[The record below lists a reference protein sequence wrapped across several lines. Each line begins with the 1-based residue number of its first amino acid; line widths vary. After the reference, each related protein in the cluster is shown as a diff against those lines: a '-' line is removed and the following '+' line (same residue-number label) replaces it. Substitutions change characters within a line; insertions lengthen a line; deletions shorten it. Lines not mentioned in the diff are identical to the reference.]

1 MSPLQ
6 PTTSMFCDARWEC
19 KIWLWFMNNLVFYV
33 NFLGFLLICGSISQI
48 HGGFRKPLVVMS
60 PKSLLRHKL
69 CKSNLSEF
77 DGVEGH
83 PGFGKQGTKFK
94 QLIKDRN
101 DHSDLEEGIRRLVLC
116 SGKVFLFYFWI
127 LMMNK
132 NNFLPFSYKCWT
144 TRRAPLWNTLYLCR
158 KNVAPFLVFVR
169 WFQLCM
175 ASSINSLAILQVYYE
190 LDEER
195 ERVDGKDIAICRL
208 EQLCPFPYDLV
219 QRGLRR
225 YPSMFSITGKWL
237 PIQ

>member
-1 MSPLQ
+1 MSPSQ
-6 PTTSMFCDARWEC
+6 PTTSMLWDARWEC

-48 HGGFRKPLVVMS
+48 RGGFRKPLVVMS

-127 LMMNK
+127 LMMN
-132 NNFLPFSYKCWT
+132 NFLPSSYKCWT
-144 TRRAPLWNTLYLCR
+144 TRQEHFCEIRCTFVEKMLP
-158 KNVAPFLVFVR
+158 PFLVFVR

-175 ASSINSLAILQVYYE
+175 ASSINSLTILQVYYE
-190 LDEER
+190 LDEE
-195 ERVDGKDIAICRL
+195 
-208 EQLCPFPYDLV
+208 Q
-219 QRGLRR
+219 
-225 YPSMFSITGKWL
+225 
-237 PIQ
+237 